1 MEPYGNHQE
10 ELKKIKGRIKDIRVA
25 IMTTISA
32 EGKLHSRPMATN
44 EMEEDGSLWFFTDQ
58 SSEKV
63 SELSHDNVVSL
74 SYSNPD
80 DNTYVC
86 LTGEAEVVDDRKKMK
101 ELFNPMVKAWYPK
114 GLDDPDMTL
123 LKVIPQDAEYWDGS
137 SSKMVVAFNML
148 KAVVTG
154 KEYDEGEH
162 GKISL

>member
-1 MEPYGNHQE
+1 MEPYGNHQK
-10 ELKKIKGRIKDIRVA
+10 ELKKIKERIKDIRVA
-25 IMTTISA
+25 IMTTISS

-44 EMEEDGSLWFFTDQ
+44 EMEDDGSLWFFTDH

-63 SELSHDNVVSL
+63 SELSRDNVVSL

-86 LTGEAEVVDDRKKMK
+86 LTGEAEVVDDRMKMK
-101 ELFNPMVKAWYPK
+101 ELFNPIVKAWYPK

-123 LKVIPQDAEYWDGS
+123 LKVTPQDAEYWDGS

-154 KEYDEGEH
+154 KEYNEGEH
-162 GKISL
+162 GKVNL

>member
-10 ELKKIKGRIKDIRVA
+10 ELKKIKERIKDIRVA
-25 IMTTISA
+25 IMTTISS

-44 EMEEDGSLWFFTDQ
+44 EMEDDGSLWFFTDQ

-63 SELSHDNVVSL
+63 SELSRDNVVSL

-86 LTGEAEVVDDRKKMK
+86 LTGEAEVVNDRKKME
-101 ELFNPMVKAWYPK
+101 ELFNPIVKAWYPK

-123 LKVIPQDAEYWDGS
+123 LKVTPQDAEYWDGS

-162 GKISL
+162 GKVNL